1 MNKIFGIKE
10 RYSKLC
16 VIYYNFEG
24 HVSQYYLRDDSLIQ
38 DHNNLQLASR
48 LLSYL
53 QFWLSLGNV
62 SLGVAHHSVIL
73 YFKV

>member
-1 MNKIFGIKE
+1 MMICRMNKIFGIKG
-10 RYSKLC
+10 Y

-62 SLGVAHHSVIL
+62 SLGVAQETL